1 MTVRPT
7 SSTLGC
13 RQTDRQTAVSVSIG
27 AGLAWPVRRRLHTAH
42 LLPAA
47 GVRAG
52 DLLRPAS
59 AAGGR
64 RGRPA
69 GPAGHHRS
77 RPLGRTSHVPGWLSG
92 YRSESGCE
100 SIPGLTADSDADSNL
115 DLDLD
120 LNLHLDPDLNPCL
133 VEVRIRIRVRVKVKV
148 EVEVKVEVGVRVEV
162 VVKVGVGVEVKV
174 EVGVWTSAGSN
185 SESSSVTCSRSQ
197 DTSYWRVSDTAACT
211 AKPAEPIEV
220 DMDRDGS
227 MESCTRRWTIS
238 RFSREGTVVS
248 ET

>member
-1 MTVRPT
+1 M
-7 SSTLGC
+7 
-13 RQTDRQTAVSVSIG
+13 SVSIG

-92 YRSESGCE
+92 YRSQSGWE

-133 VEVRIRIRVRVKVKV
+133 VEVRIWIRVRVKVK
-148 EVEVKVEVGVRVEV
+148 VEVKVEVGVRVEV
-162 VVKVGVGVEVKV
+162 GVEVK
-174 EVGVWTSAGSN
+174 VGVWTSAGSN

-211 AKPAEPIEV
+211 AKPAELIEV

-227 MESCTRRWTIS
+227 RESCTRRWTIS
-238 RFSREGTVVS
+238 RSSRKGTVVS

>member
-1 MTVRPT
+1 MTVRHT
-7 SSTLGC
+7 SSTLGR

-69 GPAGHHRS
+69 GAAGHHRS

-92 YRSESGCE
+92 YRSESGWE

-120 LNLHLDPDLNPCL
+120 LNLHLNPDLNPCL
-133 VEVRIRIRVRVKVKV
+133 VEVRIWIRVRVKVK
-148 EVEVKVEVGVRVEV
+148 VEVKVEVGVRVEV
-162 VVKVGVGVEVKV
+162 GV

-197 DTSYWRVSDTAACT
+197 DTSYWRVSDTAAD
-211 AKPAEPIEV
+211 EPIEV

-227 MESCTRRWTIS
+227 MESCTRR
-238 RFSREGTVVS
+238 
-248 ET
+248 